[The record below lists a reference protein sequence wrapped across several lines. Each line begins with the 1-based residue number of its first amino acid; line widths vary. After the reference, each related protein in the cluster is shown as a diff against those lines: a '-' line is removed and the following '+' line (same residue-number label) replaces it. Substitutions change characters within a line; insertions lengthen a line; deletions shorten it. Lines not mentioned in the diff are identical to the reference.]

1 MKGKIFSLIS
11 ILFLLINLQ
20 GQVQFEIEKINV
32 DSLQQVLPKLDG
44 TQKID
49 ALNKLSLGLCIKLP
63 DSSRSIAKNTII
75 LSEKLEYKK
84 GQADGYFNLGSNY
97 YYRDSLKPMVLNH
110 LNALR
115 IYEEIEPCLEMGL
128 GLAQLSEVN
137 RLIGRYDK
145 AKEYTKKA
153 IHTHQVLSEHKYE
166 IWSWLDY
173 GTLCSYNQEYD
184 SAIYYYDI
192 AKELLMHYPNDY
204 LKGSVIF
211 SYGWTYIYKYVDE
224 KEKGVGNLKD
234 LDMAISMTLK
244 SNEIDNKLLT
254 AKSISLAQSAT
265 GIYNL
270 GSFYIRTDT
279 KENIEKGV
287 ALVKKAQSII
297 DTMYIPVHLKLMS
310 NHRLAIVERDK
321 GNYKNAITLLKNG
334 LVQADTCMEHFS
346 MKNYK
351 NPYGGYTDKYYTK
364 LFKNY
369 VYWQLYDI
377 YKELGDYKTALEYY
391 TLKGKAAEKIFEEDN
406 RKLVDMLEAESENE
420 KTEKQIALL
429 ARDNDLKEI
438 RVTNSK
444 YINIGVTLLFIVLL
458 FIGLFFI
465 RVNKLKN
472 EHKNVLL
479 EQKLLRLQMNPHF
492 IFNAFSN
499 ILRLIETNENKR
511 ASAYLLTF
519 GKLLRTTL
527 ESTREDMVPFEKE
540 VGTLTNYLE
549 LQKFRYSDKF
559 EYSLDIDEKIDQ
571 EEMSIPPMLVQPF
584 IENAI
589 EHGIRHKKT
598 LGKIDVRFELKGK
611 KIVCNVEDDGVGR
624 EKAWEAEY
632 AERGKRKSL
641 ATEIIRDRIKVLNK
655 RLKQKIK
662 LEIID
667 KYSNNMKALG
677 TKVVLDLPY
686 GMVY

>member
-44 TQKID
+44 TQRID

-63 DSSRSIAKNTII
+63 DSSISIAKNTIN
-75 LSEKLEYKK
+75 LSKKLEYKK
-84 GQADGYFNLGSNY
+84 GEADGYFNLGNNY

-128 GLAQLSEVN
+128 VLKQLSEVN

-145 AKEYTKKA
+145 AKEYIKKA
-153 IHTHQVLSEHKYE
+153 IHTHQVLSTHKYE
-166 IWSWLDY
+166 INSWIDL
-173 GTLCSYNQEYD
+173 GTLCSYNQEWD
-184 SAIYYYDI
+184 SAIYYYD
-192 AKELLMHYPNDY
+192 KTTDLLEHYPNDFLY
-204 LKGSVIF
+204 GTVIF
-211 SYGWTYIYKYVDE
+211 SYGWNYRRKYYDE
-224 KEKGVGNLKD
+224 KEKGVGD
-234 LDMAISMTLK
+234 LEDSYRGVSMCLK
-244 SNEIDNKLLT
+244 SNEIDKKLLT

-270 GSFYIRTDT
+270 GSIYIQTESE
-279 KENIEKGV
+279 ENIEKGV

-297 DTMYIPVHLKLMS
+297 DTLYIPVNLKIMS
-310 NHRLAIVERDK
+310 NHRLAIVERNK

-346 MKNYK
+346 MNNYK

-364 LFKNY
+364 LYKNY

-377 YKELGDYKTALEYY
+377 YREMGEYETALEYY
-391 TLKGKAAEKIFEEDN
+391 ILTRKAADKIFEEDN
-406 RKLVDMLEAESENE
+406 QKLVTLLEAESENE

-559 EYSLDIDEKIDQ
+559 EYSLFKI
-571 EEMSIPPMLVQPF
+571 PF
-584 IENAI
+584 
-589 EHGIRHKKT
+589 
-598 LGKIDVRFELKGK
+598 D
-611 KIVCNVEDDGVGR
+611 
-624 EKAWEAEY
+624 
-632 AERGKRKSL
+632 KSKFSL
-641 ATEIIRDRIKVLNK
+641 LDSLIQS
-655 RLKQKIK
+655 RLDSHYTI
-662 LEIID
+662 L
-667 KYSNNMKALG
+667 
-677 TKVVLDLPY
+677 
-686 GMVY
+686 